1 MSKWLKSTLALLW
14 GMVFLTCNTWA
25 QTATS
30 VYPGLGR
37 TATAR
42 EIAAWDI
49 DVRADFKGLP
59 KGAGSVAQGQDVWEA
74 KCASCHGVFGESNE
88 VFNPV
93 IGGVTAKDVANGRVA
108 NLARDDYP
116 SRTTMMKLAT
126 LSTLWDY
133 INRAMPW
140 NTPKSL
146 KTDEVYAVVAFMLNL
161 SEVVPDT
168 FVLSDQNIAQVQQR
182 MPNRM
187 GMNTDHALWPGR
199 EWVSKTTRA
208 DTANTACMKNCAT
221 DPRVA
226 SLLPDFARNA
236 HGNLRDQNRLVGPQ
250 RGANT
255 LVADA
260 SAATSAP
267 TSAASAASAGAG
279 AGSTPAAAPGNTKAV
294 LALLGKHNCTACHG
308 VERKIVGPALTDVAK
323 KYPGQTD
330 VLAQKIKNGG
340 AGVWGPIPMPA
351 QNLPDADAQAIAAW
365 LARGAPR

>member
-1 MSKWLKSTLALLW
+1 MSKWLKTAAAALVCALYLS
-14 GMVFLTCNTWA
+14 VNAWA
-25 QTATS
+25 QSAAT
-30 VYPGLGR
+30 YPGLGR
-37 TATAR
+37 AATAR

-59 KGAGSVAQGQDVWEA
+59 KGSGSVAQGQDVWEA

-93 IGGVTAKDVANGRVA
+93 IGGVTAKDVVNGRVA

-146 KTDEVYAVVAFMLNL
+146 QPNEVYAVVAFMLNL

-168 FVLSDQNIAQVQQR
+168 FVLSDQNIAQVQHR
-182 MPNRM
+182 MPNRL

-199 EWVSKTTRA
+199 EWGSKTTRA
-208 DTANTACMKNCAT
+208 DSANTACMTNCAT

-260 SAATSAP
+260 SAATSA
-267 TSAASAASAGAG
+267 ASAGAG
-279 AGSTPAAAPGNTKAV
+279 ASSPPAAAPGNTKAV

>member
-1 MSKWLKSTLALLW
+1 MSKWLKTAAAVLVGALYLS
-14 GMVFLTCNTWA
+14 VNVWA
-25 QTATS
+25 QSAAS
-30 VYPGLGR
+30 YPGLGR

-59 KGAGSVAQGQDVWEA
+59 KGSGSVAQGQDVWEA

-93 IGGVTAKDVANGRVA
+93 LGGVTAKDVASGRVA

-116 SRTTMMKLAT
+116 SRTTLMKLAT

-140 NTPKSL
+140 NAPKSL
-146 KTDEVYAVVAFMLNL
+146 STNEVYAVVAFMLNL
-161 SEVVPDT
+161 SEVVPEN
-168 FVLSDQNIAQVQQR
+168 FVLSDHNIAQVQQR
-182 MPNRM
+182 MPNRL
-187 GMNTDHALWPGR
+187 GMQTDHALWPGR
-199 EWVSKTTRA
+199 EWGSKTTRP

-221 DPRVA
+221 DPHVA

-260 SAATSAP
+260 SAAP
-267 TSAASAASAGAG
+267 AG
-279 AGSTPAAAPGNTKAV
+279 AGSGSGAGAATASTSATGNTKAV

-323 KYPGQTD
+323 KYPDQADT
-330 VLAQKIKNGG
+330 LAQKIKNGG

-351 QNLPDADAQAIAAW
+351 QNLPVADAQAIAAW

>member
-1 MSKWLKSTLALLW
+1 MSKWLDLRLAIVSLVVCL
-14 GMVFLTCNTWA
+14 GTA
-25 QTATS
+25 QAQKPADA
-30 VYPGLGR
+30 YPGLGR
-37 TATAR
+37 AATAS
-42 EIAAWDI
+42 EVAAWDI

-74 KCASCHGVFGESNE
+74 KCAACHGVFGESNE

-93 IGGVTAKDVANGRVA
+93 IGGVTAQDVARGRVA
-108 NLARDDYP
+108 NLTRPDYP
-116 SRTTMMKLAT
+116 GRTTMMKLAT

-140 NTPKSL
+140 NAPKSL
-146 KTDEVYAVVAFMLNL
+146 SADEVYAVVAYMLHL
-161 SEVVPDT
+161 SEVVPDP

-182 MPNRM
+182 MPNRL
-187 GMNTDHALWPGR
+187 GMTTDHAMWPGR
-199 EWVSKTTRA
+199 EWGTRTTRP

-260 SAATSAP
+260 SAPSPGVGAAP
-267 TSAASAASAGAG
+267 SPPAAGA
-279 AGSTPAAAPGNTKAV
+279 TM
-294 LALLGKHNCTACHG
+294 ALLAKHQCTACHG
-308 VERKIVGPALTDVAK
+308 VERKIVGPAMTDVAK
-323 KYPGQTD
+323 KYNGQAD
-330 VLAQKIKNGG
+330 VLVAKIKAGG
-340 AGVWGPIPMPA
+340 VGVWGPIPMPA
-351 QNLPDADAQAIAAW
+351 QNLPDADAKAIAAW

>member
-1 MSKWLKSTLALLW
+1 
-14 GMVFLTCNTWA
+14 
-25 QTATS
+25 
-30 VYPGLGR
+30 
-37 TATAR
+37 
-42 EIAAWDI
+42 
-49 DVRADFKGLP
+49 
-59 KGAGSVAQGQDVWEA
+59 
-74 KCASCHGVFGESNE
+74 
-88 VFNPV
+88 
-93 IGGVTAKDVANGRVA
+93 
-108 NLARDDYP
+108 
-116 SRTTMMKLAT
+116 
-126 LSTLWDY
+126 
-133 INRAMPW
+133 
-140 NTPKSL
+140 
-146 KTDEVYAVVAFMLNL
+146 VYAVVAFMLNL
-161 SEVVPDT
+161 SEVVPDN

-182 MPNRM
+182 MPNRL
-187 GMNTDHALWPGR
+187 GMSADHSLWPGR
-199 EWVSKTTRA
+199 EWGSKTTRA

-260 SAATSAP
+260 SAATSAA
-267 TSAASAASAGAG
+267 TSAASAGAG
-279 AGSTPAAAPGNTKAV
+279 AGAGAAGAVGNTKAV

-308 VERKIVGPALTDVAK
+308 VERKIVGPAMTDVAK
-323 KYPGQTD
+323 KYPGQID

>member
-1 MSKWLKSTLALLW
+1 MSKWLKTAAAALVCALYLS
-14 GMVFLTCNTWA
+14 VSAWA
-25 QTATS
+25 QSAAT
-30 VYPGLGR
+30 YPGLGR

-59 KGAGSVAQGQDVWEA
+59 KGSGSVAQGQDVWEA

-93 IGGVTAKDVANGRVA
+93 IGGVTAKDVVNGRVA

-116 SRTTMMKLAT
+116 SRTTMMKLST

-146 KTDEVYAVVAFMLNL
+146 QPNEVYAVVAFMLNL
-161 SEVVPDT
+161 SEVVPDN

-182 MPNRM
+182 MPNRL
-187 GMNTDHALWPGR
+187 GMQTDHALWPGR
-199 EWVSKTTRA
+199 EWGSKTTRP
-208 DTANTACMKNCAT
+208 DTANTACMTNCAT
-221 DPRVA
+221 DPQVA

-260 SAATSAP
+260 SPATSAP
-267 TSAASAASAGAG
+267 TSAASAVAV

-308 VERKIVGPALTDVAK
+308 VERKIVGPAMTDVAK

>member
-1 MSKWLKSTLALLW
+1 
-14 GMVFLTCNTWA
+14 
-25 QTATS
+25 
-30 VYPGLGR
+30 
-37 TATAR
+37 
-42 EIAAWDI
+42 
-49 DVRADFKGLP
+49 
-59 KGAGSVAQGQDVWEA
+59 
-74 KCASCHGVFGESNE
+74 
-88 VFNPV
+88 
-93 IGGVTAKDVANGRVA
+93 
-108 NLARDDYP
+108 
-116 SRTTMMKLAT
+116 

-146 KTDEVYAVVAFMLNL
+146 QPNEVYAVVAFMLNL
-161 SEVVPDT
+161 SEVVPET
-168 FVLSDQNIAQVQQR
+168 FVLSDQHIAQVQQR
-182 MPNRM
+182 MPNRL
-187 GMNTDHALWPGR
+187 GMQTDHALWPGR
-199 EWVSKTTRA
+199 EWGSKTTRP
-208 DTANTACMKNCAT
+208 DTANTACMTNCAT
-221 DPRVA
+221 DPQVA

-260 SAATSAP
+260 SPATSAP
-267 TSAASAASAGAG
+267 TSAASAVAV
-279 AGSTPAAAPGNTKAV
+279 AGSTPAAAPGNIKAV

-308 VERKIVGPALTDVAK
+308 VERKIVGPAMTDVAK

>member
-1 MSKWLKSTLALLW
+1 MSKWLKTAAAALVCALYLS
-14 GMVFLTCNTWA
+14 VNAWA
-25 QTATS
+25 QSAATYS
-30 VYPGLGR
+30 GLGR

-59 KGAGSVAQGQDVWEA
+59 KGSGSVAQGQDVWEA

-93 IGGVTAKDVANGRVA
+93 VGGVTAKDVARGRVA

-116 SRTTMMKLAT
+116 SRTTMMKLST

-146 KTDEVYAVVAFMLNL
+146 QPNEVYGVVAFMLNL
-161 SEVVPDT
+161 SEVVPDN

-182 MPNRM
+182 MPNRL
-187 GMNTDHALWPGR
+187 GMQTDHALWPGR
-199 EWVSKTTRA
+199 EWGAKTTRP
-208 DTANTACMKNCAT
+208 DTANTACMTNCAT
-221 DPRVA
+221 DPQVA

-260 SAATSAP
+260 SPATSATGP
-267 TSAASAASAGAG
+267 VAGAAAGAG
-279 AGSTPAAAPGNTKAV
+279 TAAPGNTKAV

-308 VERKIVGPALTDVAK
+308 VERKIVGPAMTDVAK

>member
-25 QTATS
+25 QTASS

-37 TATAR
+37 AATAR

-59 KGAGSVAQGQDVWEA
+59 KGSGSVAQGQDVWEA

-93 IGGVTAKDVANGRVA
+93 IGGVTAKDVVNGRVA

-126 LSTLWDY
+126 LSTLW
-133 INRAMPW
+133 
-140 NTPKSL
+140 
-146 KTDEVYAVVAFMLNL
+146 VYAVVAFMLNL

-168 FVLSDQNIAQVQQR
+168 FVLSDQNIAQVQHR
-182 MPNRM
+182 MPNRL

-199 EWVSKTTRA
+199 EWGSKTTRA
-208 DTANTACMKNCAT
+208 DSANTACMTNCAT

-260 SAATSAP
+260 SAATSA
-267 TSAASAASAGAG
+267 ASAGAG
-279 AGSTPAAAPGNTKAV
+279 ASSPPAAAPGNTKAV

>member
-1 MSKWLKSTLALLW
+1 MSKWLKTAAAALVCALYLS
-14 GMVFLTCNTWA
+14 VNAWA
-25 QTATS
+25 QSAAT
-30 VYPGLGR
+30 YPGLGR

-59 KGAGSVAQGQDVWEA
+59 KGSGSVAQGQDVWEA

-93 IGGVTAKDVANGRVA
+93 IGGVTAKDVARGRVA

-116 SRTTMMKLAT
+116 SRTTMMKLST

-146 KTDEVYAVVAFMLNL
+146 QPNEVYAVVAFMLNL
-161 SEVVPDT
+161 SEVVPDN

-182 MPNRM
+182 MPNRL
-187 GMNTDHALWPGR
+187 GMQTDHALWPGR
-199 EWVSKTTRA
+199 EWGAKTTRP
-208 DTANTACMKNCAT
+208 DTANTACMTNCAT
-221 DPRVA
+221 DPQVA

-260 SAATSAP
+260 SAP
-267 TSAASAASAGAG
+267 TSAAGPVAGAG
-279 AGSTPAAAPGNTKAV
+279 AAGASTGAMGNTKAV

-308 VERKIVGPALTDVAK
+308 VERKIVGPGLTDVAK
-323 KYPGQTD
+323 KYPDQAD
-330 VLAQKIKNGG
+330 ILAQKIKNGG
-340 AGVWGPIPMPA
+340 SGVWGPIPMPA
-351 QNLPDADAQAIAAW
+351 QNLPLADAQAIAAW

>member
-140 NTPKSL
+140 NAPKSL

-199 EWVSKTTRA
+199 EWGSKTTRA
-208 DTANTACMKNCAT
+208 DTANTACMKNCDT
-221 DPRVA
+221 EVKVT
-226 SLLPDFARNA
+226 SMLPDFARDA
-236 HGNLRDQNRLVGPQ
+236 HGNLADQNRLVGQ
-250 RGANT
+250 QKGVNT
-255 LVADA
+255 LRV
-260 SAATSAP
+260 SSVTAAKPTSAP
-267 TSAASAASAGAG
+267 KD
-279 AGSTPAAAPGNTKAV
+279 PPQAV
-294 LALLGKHNCTACHG
+294 LGLLQANNCLSCHG
-308 VERKIVGPALTDVAK
+308 LDKKVVGPAFTDVAS
-323 KYPGQTD
+323 KYPGKVDYLVT
-330 VLAQKIKNGG
+330 KIIAGG
-340 AGVWGPIPMPA
+340 SGLWGSIPMPA
-351 QNLPDADAQAIAAW
+351 QSLKPADAKTIAEW
-365 LARGAPR
+365 LAAGNKP

>member
-1 MSKWLKSTLALLW
+1 MSKWLNTPALALLCLLC
-14 GMVFLTCNTWA
+14 GACDAWA
-25 QTATS
+25 QSAAPN
-30 VYPGLGR
+30 YPGLGR

-59 KGAGSVAQGQDVWEA
+59 KGSGSVAQGQDVWEA

-93 IGGVTAKDVANGRVA
+93 VGGVTAKDVASGRVA

-140 NTPKSL
+140 NAPKSL
-146 KTDEVYAVVAFMLNL
+146 STNEVYAVVAFMLNL
-161 SEVVPDT
+161 SEVVPDN

-182 MPNRM
+182 MPNRL
-187 GMNTDHALWPGR
+187 GMQTDHALWPGR
-199 EWVSKTTRA
+199 EWGSKTTRP

-221 DPRVA
+221 DPHVA

-260 SAATSAP
+260 SAATSA
-267 TSAASAASAGAG
+267 ASTGAV

-323 KYPGQTD
+323 KYPDQADT
-330 VLAQKIKNGG
+330 LAQKIKNGG
-340 AGVWGPIPMPA
+340 SGVWGSIPMPA
-351 QNLPDADAQAIAAW
+351 QNLPVADAQAIAAW

>member
-1 MSKWLKSTLALLW
+1 MSKWLKASAAALLCALYLP
-14 GMVFLTCNTWA
+14 VNAWA
-25 QTATS
+25 QSAAT
-30 VYPGLGR
+30 YPGLGR
-37 TATAR
+37 VATAR

-59 KGAGSVAQGQDVWEA
+59 KGSGSVAQGQDVWEA

-93 IGGVTAKDVANGRVA
+93 VGGVTAKDVARGRVA

-140 NTPKSL
+140 NAPKSL
-146 KTDEVYAVVAFMLNL
+146 STNEVYAVVAFMLNL
-161 SEVVPDT
+161 SEVVPEN

-182 MPNRM
+182 MPNRL
-187 GMNTDHALWPGR
+187 GMQTDHALWPGR
-199 EWVSKTTRA
+199 EWGSKTTRP

-221 DPRVA
+221 DPHVA

-260 SAATSAP
+260 SAAP
-267 TSAASAASAGAG
+267 AGAG
-279 AGSTPAAAPGNTKAV
+279 AGTGAGAATASTSATGNTKAV

-323 KYPGQTD
+323 KYPDQAD
-330 VLAQKIKNGG
+330 ALVQKIKNGG
-340 AGVWGPIPMPA
+340 SGVWGSIPMPA
-351 QNLPDADAQAIAAW
+351 QNLPLADAQAIAAW